1 MIEIMV
7 SLEKC
12 REIYSKHGYSY
23 TDEQLLEIRDFLYKM
38 AAFQFK
44 ACSTKEN
51 NGVTSLASVSYKSE
65 DAIKR

>member
-1 MIEIMV
+1 MISKMV

-12 REIYSKHGYSY
+12 REIYAKHGYSY

-44 ACSTKEN
+44 ACSTKEDN
-51 NGVTSLASVSYKSE
+51 EVTGLASVSYKIE